1 MALSDWFLL
10 AMVCLA
16 GAASPGPSV
25 ILLINS
31 VIKDGRKAG
40 VAFGIAHGLGIFV
53 YSALVAS
60 GLIILL
66 SLAPWFSIALEFT
79 GFLFLLWLSISM
91 IKNSFQKVPI
101 DETGSDTSSAPLFE
115 YFRNGFL
122 IVFLNPKIAAFYLAI
137 FSQFLD
143 AASNLEHKFLMV
155 ATATVIDELWYI
167 LLTFVIAVPKFIKFF
182 KLSAKKIEFFLG
194 VVLLLVNFVLGIN
207 IAFSVF

>member
-1 MALSDWFLL
+1 MGLSDWFLL

-66 SLAPWFSIALEFT
+66 SVAPWFSISLEFA
-79 GFLFLLWLSISM
+79 GLLFLLWLSISM

-101 DETGSDTSSAPLFE
+101 DEPDSDPISAPLLE
-115 YFRNGFL
+115 YVRNGFL

-143 AASNLEHKFLMV
+143 GASNLEHKFLMV
-155 ATATVIDELWYI
+155 VTATVIDGLWYI
-167 LLTFVIAVPKFIKFF
+167 ILTFVIAVPKFIKFF

-194 VVLLLVNFVLGIN
+194 IVLLFVSFVLGIN
-207 IAFSVF
+207 IISTVF

>member
-1 MALSDWFLL
+1 MGLSDWFLL

-66 SLAPWFSIALEFT
+66 SVAPWFSISLEFA
-79 GFLFLLWLSISM
+79 GLLFLLWLSISM
-91 IKNSFQKVPI
+91 IKNSFQKVPF
-101 DETGSDTSSAPLFE
+101 DGSGSDPISAPLLE
-115 YFRNGFL
+115 YVRNGFL

-143 AASNLEHKFLMV
+143 GASNLEHKFLMV
-155 ATATVIDELWYI
+155 VTATVIDGLWYI
-167 LLTFVIAVPKFIKFF
+167 ILTFVIAVPKFIKFF

-194 VVLLLVNFVLGIN
+194 IVLLFVSFVLGIS
-207 IAFSVF
+207 IISTVF

>member
-1 MALSDWFLL
+1 MGLSDWFLL

-60 GLIILL
+60 GLIIVL
-66 SLAPWFSIALEFT
+66 SIAPWFSLALEFT
-79 GFLFLLWLSISM
+79 GALFLLWLSVAI
-91 IKNSFQKVPI
+91 IKNSFHKVPI
-101 DETGSDTSSAPLFE
+101 NETGSDPLSATLFE

-143 AASNLEHKFLMV
+143 AASNFEHKFLMV
-155 ATATVIDELWYI
+155 VTATVIDGFWYI

-194 VVLLLVNFVLGIN
+194 ISLLLVSFLLAIKM
-207 IAFSVF
+207 ILLVF

>member
-1 MALSDWFLL
+1 MDLSDWLIL

-31 VIKDGRKAG
+31 VIKDGEKAG

-66 SLAPWFSIALEFT
+66 SVAPWVSISLEFA
-79 GFLFLLWLSISM
+79 GLLFLLWLSISM
-91 IKNSFQKVPI
+91 IRNSFQKVAI
-101 DETGSDTSSAPLFE
+101 DEIAADPLPAPLFE
-115 YFRNGFL
+115 YVRNGFL

-143 AASNLEHKFLMV
+143 AASNFEHKFLMV
-155 ATATVIDELWYI
+155 VTATVIDGFWYI

-194 VVLLLVNFVLGIN
+194 ISLLLVSFLLAIKMVVL
-207 IAFSVF
+207 VF

>member
-66 SLAPWFSIALEFT
+66 SVAPWFSIALELT
-79 GFLFLLWLSISM
+79 GLLFLLWLSFSM
-91 IKNSFQKVPI
+91 IKNSFQKASI
-101 DETGSDTSSAPLFE
+101 DAGSSDIVLAPLLE
-115 YFRNGFL
+115 SFRNGFL
-122 IVFLNPKIAAFYLAI
+122 IVFLNPKIAAFFLAI
-137 FSQFLD
+137 FSQFLS
-143 AASNLEHKFLMV
+143 AASNLEGKFIMV
-155 ATATVIDELWYI
+155 ATATVVDGLWYI
-167 LLTFVIAVPKFIKFF
+167 LLTFVIAVPKFTNFVKI
-182 KLSAKKIEFFLG
+182 SEKKIEFSLG
-194 VVLLLVNFVLGIN
+194 FLLLIFSIVLGIKM
-207 IAFSVF
+207 IMMVF

>member
-66 SLAPWFSIALEFT
+66 SVAPWFSISLEFA
-79 GFLFLLWLSISM
+79 GLLFLLWLSISM
-91 IKNSFQKVPI
+91 IKNSFKKAPI
-101 DETGSDTSSAPLFE
+101 DETGGDPLSAPLFE
-115 YFRNGFL
+115 YVRNGFL

-155 ATATVIDELWYI
+155 VTATVIDGLWYI

-182 KLSAKKIEFFLG
+182 KISAKKIEFFFG
-194 VVLLLVNFVLGIN
+194 ILLLIVSFVLGIKM
-207 IAFSVF
+207 IIIFF